1 MFHLFEHMYDY
12 CTNKTTL
19 YLVELC
25 LEAHFLV
32 AGAAGEVVHAP
43 RLVQRG
49 EHVRLDRLQID
60 R

>member
-1 MFHLFEHMYDY
+1 MI
-12 CTNKTTL
+12 TVRIKTTP

-25 LEAHFLV
+25 LEAHLLV

-49 EHVRLDRLQID
+49 EHVRLDHLQID
-60 R
+60 TNIYR